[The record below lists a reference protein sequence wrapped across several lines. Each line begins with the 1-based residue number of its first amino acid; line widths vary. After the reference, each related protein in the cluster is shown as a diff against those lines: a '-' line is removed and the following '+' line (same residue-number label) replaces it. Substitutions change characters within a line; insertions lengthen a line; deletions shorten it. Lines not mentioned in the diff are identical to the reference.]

1 MIGGTDVSIPT
12 RAGITALDVCV
23 RVIRRAW
30 PESVFEDAVTGAISE
45 RYEALSFRRLSELF
59 VYRDRQV
66 ADDWEEAG
74 AIPSLKNTM
83 IHLLISPTE
92 LTVVVDDPNL
102 PPVSYIVALIKVG
115 LRMDILNL
123 AAKLKEAA

>member
-1 MIGGTDVSIPT
+1 MIGGTDICIPT
-12 RAGITALDVCV
+12 RARTTALDVCV

-30 PESVFEDAVTGAISE
+30 PHAVFEDAVTGAVTE

-59 VYRDRQV
+59 VYRDRQI
-66 ADDWEEAG
+66 ADAWEEAG

-92 LTVVVDDPNL
+92 LTVVLDDPNS
-102 PPVSYIVALIKVG
+102 PPVSEIVASIKSG